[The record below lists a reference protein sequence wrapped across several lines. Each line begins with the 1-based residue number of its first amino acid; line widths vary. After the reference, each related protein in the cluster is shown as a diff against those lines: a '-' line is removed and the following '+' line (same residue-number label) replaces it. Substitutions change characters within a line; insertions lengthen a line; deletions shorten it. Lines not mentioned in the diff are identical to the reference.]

1 MSLLTAAE
9 QRRRATLRRL
19 LLALGALVP
28 VVAATVILT
37 LLVVHDGQPPSAPAT
52 PPGSQCPGSGSA
64 AEPEAGIWT
73 IPPVSAGPLILPQPS
88 NTTRGI
94 PTGFAHSSEGA
105 ISAAAHYAEASVG
118 LDVDR
123 ARALGDVAGAPA
135 YIDAPHDF
143 VRAVRSARTGLGLS
157 RADGPPTG
165 AYLTFE
171 AQAYRVAD
179 ATPVRVDVAVLGRV
193 DGAGP
198 ATQGQGRGGPTATS
212 YTLVWDDGDWR
223 LAGAGTSLSGPPPA
237 PRSPQAYDEGW
248 RDLAMG

>member
-1 MSLLTAAE
+1 MSLLTSAG
-9 QRRRATLRRL
+9 RRRHDILRRL
-19 LLALGALVP
+19 LVAVGALVL
-28 VVAATVILT
+28 VVAATVTLT
-37 LLVVHDGQPPSAPAT
+37 LLVVDDGQPGPAPARPQGREHT
-52 PPGSQCPGSGSA
+52 STSSDPQSGT
-64 AEPEAGIWT
+64 GIWT
-73 IPPVSAGPLILPQPS
+73 MPLVSAGPLILPPPTGTAQ
-88 NTTRGI
+88 GI
-94 PTGFAHSSEGA
+94 PVGFPHSTEGA
-105 ISAAAHYAEASVG
+105 ISAAAHYAEVSVG

-123 ARALGDVAGAPA
+123 ARALGEVAAAPS
-135 YIDAPHDF
+135 YIDAPPDF

-157 RADGPPTG
+157 PDGASNG

-179 ATPVRVDVAVLGRV
+179 ATPALVDVAVLGRV

-212 YTLVWDDGDWR
+212 YTLVWANGDWHF
-223 LAGAGTSLSGPPPA
+223 AGDGTSLSGQPPT